1 MLAIIGCG
9 NPNRSDDGAG
19 VVVARRLL
27 ASFQVEPVPGVQ
39 VFDTGTSGLEVM
51 FKARGSRELIL
62 IDACKSGS
70 EPGAIFELPGRELE
84 RQPEP
89 AYTLHGVR
97 WEHALYAG
105 RKIFKDDFPERVT
118 VYLIEQQNL
127 ELGLELSPPVARA
140 VERVVA
146 KVLERTRSF
155 SVASG
160 IVGAATELARSPS

>member
-1 MLAIIGCG
+1 VVVQALAGVRATSDMLAIIGCG

-19 VVVARRLL
+19 VVAAQRLL
-27 ASFQVEPVPGVQ
+27 ASFELAPVPGVR

-51 FKARGSRELIL
+51 FKARGSSELIL
-62 IDACKSGS
+62 IDACRSGS

-84 RQPEP
+84 RRPEP
-89 AYTLHGVR
+89 SYTLHGVR

-105 RKIFKDDFPERVT
+105 RKIFKDDFPEHVT

-146 KVLERTRSF
+146 KILERVR
-155 SVASG
+155 A
-160 IVGAATELARSPS
+160 

>member
-19 VVVARRLL
+19 VVAARHLL
-27 ASFQVEPVPGVQ
+27 ATLAAAPVPGVC

-62 IDACKSGS
+62 IDACSSGS
-70 EPGAIFELPGRELE
+70 EPGAIFELPGQALE
-84 RQPEP
+84 RSPEP

-105 RKIFKDDFPERVT
+105 RKIFKQEFPERVT
-118 VYLIEQQNL
+118 VYLIEQQSL
-127 ELGLELSPPVARA
+127 ELGLELSPPVAQA
-140 VERVVA
+140 VARVVT
-146 KVLERTRSF
+146 KVLERVRSF

-160 IVGAATELARSPS
+160 PPGAAEVARQPS